1 MYKQSKRRLLKWFDD
16 NDDYNKDYTNS
27 KWLKNSDF
35 QRDFELE
42 LIWQLY
48 LVILCH
54 GIGHIDK
61 KKKKGSSFL
70 EIQKYFLLAQAVSIN
85 YNLFLLVFRQ

>member
-27 KWLKNSDF
+27 KWLKNPDF

-42 LIWQLY
+42 LIWWLY
-48 LVILCH
+48 IVDICHVI
-54 GIGHIDK
+54 GRIDIK
-61 KKKKGSSFL
+61 KKKIKVLIAGTSTLFTEWQNSTSF
-70 EIQKYFLLAQAVSIN
+70 
-85 YNLFLLVFRQ
+85 RR